1 MNAKDEDTTVTFV
14 KKYWI
19 VGVLLCTL
27 CGFGFHTGEALSTVQ
42 VELNDHNTEINTILS
57 TENTENATL
66 ASIQIQLAQQGQSLQ
81 DIKET
86 LGGSKQ

>member
-1 MNAKDEDTTVTFV
+1 MNAEDEDTTIRFV

-19 VGVLLCTL
+19 LGVLLCTL

-42 VELNDHNTEINTILS
+42 VELDDHNTEIKTILT
-57 TENTENATL
+57 TENTENETL

-81 DIKET
+81 DIRDT
-86 LGGSKQ
+86 LNGAKQ